1 MDDIY
6 AINVAK
12 TRFREG
18 FNAGDPEEILSLY
31 DDAFADMSFAM
42 PSFYYSDAKDVFRAR
57 LQRLFRDYTA
67 RMTVIVIDV
76 IVNGDKAFDWGW
88 HNLELTSKLDG
99 RVLRMGTR
107 YFETWKRIPA
117 RGWVVTS
124 FIDNPDET
132 PRMPEEVIREIQI
145 SDDTFL
151 ITRLGWGL
159 PQSSAQEQR

>member
-1 MDDIY
+1 
-6 AINVAK
+6 
-12 TRFREG
+12 
-18 FNAGDPEEILSLY
+18 
-31 DDAFADMSFAM
+31 M

-132 PRMPEEVIREIQI
+132 PRMSNLGVPSLQSSIAAAFGFDLASLREKPG
-145 SDDTFL
+145 
-151 ITRLGWGL
+151 TRLSENARVVGTAL
-159 PQSSAQEQR
+159 LHLRSCA

>member
-57 LQRLFRDYTA
+57 LLRLFRDYTA
-67 RMTVIVIDV
+67 RMTVIVIDIGSV
-76 IVNGDKAFDWGW
+76 STFQHRI
-88 HNLELTSKLDG
+88 SLDAACRRAG
-99 RVLRMGTR
+99 P
-107 YFETWKRIPA
+107 PA
-117 RGWVVTS
+117 
-124 FIDNPDET
+124 
-132 PRMPEEVIREIQI
+132 
-145 SDDTFL
+145 
-151 ITRLGWGL
+151 
-159 PQSSAQEQR
+159 